1 MPITAAFRAQRERRA
16 CHKTVHVR
24 HLDALRTV
32 HLWDLD
38 ALAPVWRDASVRP
51 IGYMFVREI
60 LAVRL
65 CDLISAFR
73 RPLPWRRDLCVYREF
88 FV

>member
-1 MPITAAFRAQRERRA
+1 M
-16 CHKTVHVR
+16 HVQ

-38 ALAPVWRDASVRP
+38 APAPVWRDASARP
-51 IGYMFVREI
+51 IGYMFVHGM

-73 RPLPWRRDLCVYREF
+73 CPLPWQWDLLG
-88 FV
+88 